1 MALAAG
7 ACTGKSSST
16 PAGPTTC
23 TVSAGA
29 ASTTAFG
36 PEGGQGT
43 VPVTAAAGCAWTAT
57 SNSSFISVTGQG
69 AQTGNGTV
77 QFTVAA
83 NATTADRTGTMTV
96 AGASI
101 TVTQRAVVTPPP
113 TLAAPTAQ
121 SPSGGQTITSSRPT
135 LVVSNAAS
143 TGNVGTITYRF
154 EISDQP
160 EFPVDAA
167 RTFTQDGIAQGSGT
181 TSGIVNRDL
190 GPGGLWFW
198 RARATDGTIT
208 SPYSNVET
216 FRTASPCSY
225 TLSTT
230 SVSAAARG
238 GTQAVTVTTTAG
250 CAWTATTNASFI
262 TITSGASGTDSGTV
276 SFAVAASSLG
286 TIRTGTLTIAGQTV
300 TVTQAGIPLF
310 VGFRLIDPGRGP
322 EPRTECQI
330 RSLTSTPTTCQL
342 ESTSFPLGT
351 NGIVSYA
358 WTVSY
363 TYPSDKSLFQVGTNP
378 NFAFTDMCGQTG
390 STDSGFEV
398 FLSVTLTV
406 TDTEGNS
413 VTVRSDTPEQ
423 PLLKLRAYTC
433 GI

>member
-1 MALAAG
+1 MKFCTVVGPLLMALAAG

-96 AGASI
+96 AGATI
-101 TVTQRAVVTPPP
+101 TVTQRAVVTPPA
-113 TLAAPTAQ
+113 TLSAPTAQ
-121 SPSGGQTITSSRPT
+121 SPSGGQKITSSRPT

-216 FRTASPCSY
+216 FRTASPCS
-225 TLSTT
+225 
-230 SVSAAARG
+230 
-238 GTQAVTVTTTAG
+238 
-250 CAWTATTNASFI
+250 
-262 TITSGASGTDSGTV
+262 
-276 SFAVAASSLG
+276 
-286 TIRTGTLTIAGQTV
+286 
-300 TVTQAGIPLF
+300 
-310 VGFRLIDPGRGP
+310 
-322 EPRTECQI
+322 
-330 RSLTSTPTTCQL
+330 
-342 ESTSFPLGT
+342 
-351 NGIVSYA
+351 
-358 WTVSY
+358 
-363 TYPSDKSLFQVGTNP
+363 
-378 NFAFTDMCGQTG
+378 
-390 STDSGFEV
+390 
-398 FLSVTLTV
+398 
-406 TDTEGNS
+406 
-413 VTVRSDTPEQ
+413 
-423 PLLKLRAYTC
+423 
-433 GI
+433 